1 MFYTVTGARNE
12 KSKQE
17 GIENVEFG
25 EQRSEF
31 KVVDKP
37 SAKKAAVIDRV
48 LMKRNPSF
56 CIGTIRKMLWGK
68 TASRRHQL
76 LKMHIRQKGESELSS

>member
-1 MFYTVTGARNE
+1 MFYTVTGAWNE

-31 KVVDKP
+31 KVADKP

-56 CIGTIRKMLWGK
+56 CIGTIRKMLWGQDCQSK
-68 TASRRHQL
+68 APTSENAYPSERR
-76 LKMHIRQKGESELSS
+76 E